1 MAFIGSCVMFVS
13 SQLRTWISCTM
24 TTLTKTSPSAFYPT
38 GSKSAADKTPE
49 SSPSVIVY
57 REFLPPPPP
66 SLPGTMRLRS
76 VLQKYETDA
85 HKAALIT
92 DARRQFSKTVLG
104 DEAHQSLRSMRLES
118 GLSQENSD
126 EHPD

>member
-1 MAFIGSCVMFVS
+1 MQFLNPDDHFVTIA
-13 SQLRTWISCTM
+13 R
-24 TTLTKTSPSAFYPT
+24 
-38 GSKSAADKTPE
+38 ADARAGDRRE
-49 SSPSVIVY
+49 CHPSVSPWPDQAQEY
-57 REFLPPPPP
+57 RQGAPHAAPRPVPRH
-66 SLPGTMRLRS
+66 GKDMRDPAREKLIQT
-76 VLQKYETDA
+76 LAYETDA

-92 DARRQFSKTVLG
+92 DARRQFAKTVLG